1 MSDAEI
7 REAAAKVAEALAYET
22 DQKKV
27 AFLQG
32 HLQMAIEIMEARG
45 IKWTC

>member
-1 MSDAEI
+1 MSDAEL
-7 REAAAKVAEALAYET
+7 REAAAAIAVALAYET
-22 DQKKV
+22 DQNKV

-45 IKWTC
+45 IKWT